1 MQDKEFEIIELAV
14 EQHMQAATKAIIAS
28 ILNISEAAG
37 DTSEQPE

>member
-14 EQHMQAATKAIIAS
+14 EQHMKAATQAIIAS

-37 DTSEQPE
+37 DHSEKPE